1 MPEEVLVHI
10 GCITLGVIRSKP
22 YILIQ
27 IKRRHLRNIQLLCE
41 SALNERLIHRLH
53 GAAGGK
59 PQYDSGLD
67 SDSFNQ
73 EMADI
78 ISDGSGVAKYLEHD
92 PGSFSCNG
100 QAAVTIGRGK
110 PKIVARAVRKGR

>member
-27 IKRRHLRNIQLLCE
+27 IKRRHLRNIQLLGE
-41 SALNERLIHRLH
+41 SAPHERLIHRLH

-59 PQYDSGLD
+59 SQYDIWLD
-67 SDSFNQ
+67 SDFFNQ
-73 EMADI
+73 KMADI
-78 ISDGSGVAKYLEHD
+78 ISDGSGVAKYLKHG

-100 QAAVTIGRGK
+100 QAAVTIGRHK
-110 PKIVARAVRKGR
+110 AENRSTSTPK